1 MQSIQRNLTLSL
13 VAGALVLLLVAA
25 LSIDRLLTSQLA
37 RDFDDNLLSKA
48 RVIAGLVERDA
59 GVIEFDRVSR
69 FMPEFESSEPLEYY
83 ELSLGDGRLF
93 HRSPSLID
101 ASLAGRSE
109 ASTSPSFRHI
119 ELPNGMPGRM
129 VAFSFAPRVET
140 DPTTTDD
147 ADEEAGEDSPE
158 DLDPPDD
165 PVEVDDDEV
174 IYHLSREE
182 AKAEVLLSIRLA
194 KSTGGLERLIMTSRS
209 ILGGAFAIL
218 VMGLAVVSWFFVRRN
233 LEPLRRLSGEVQA
246 MDENN
251 LYMRVQQAGNVRELA
266 PISSQLNR
274 LLDRLEKAFQREK
287 RFSGDVAHELKTPI
301 SELRTMS
308 EVGREWAGER
318 ELVEGFFGDLVNLA
332 DDMERTVSNLL
343 ALARLDAG
351 NHRIEPEEVELSR
364 LVDDIWKRFGE
375 TASTRQISLANS
387 VPAGTTVVTD
397 RDKLTII
404 LVNIIANAAAY
415 SPESSTIEASA
426 HAAESGDTLAVE
438 VSNIAPDLDKDDL
451 ELMLERF
458 WRKDESRTGSGH
470 AGLGLSLVS
479 ELAELMDIT
488 LDTSLGDDARFT
500 LSLSGIARAAPGKD
514 A

>member
-1 MQSIQRNLTLSL
+1 VRSIQRNLTLSL
-13 VAGALVLLLVAA
+13 VAGALVLLVVAA
-25 LSIDRLLTSQLA
+25 LSIDRLLVSQLA

-48 RVIAGLVERDA
+48 RVIASLVERDA
-59 GVIEFDRVSR
+59 GVIEFDRISR
-69 FMPEFESSEPLEYY
+69 FMPEFESREPLEYY
-83 ELSLGDGRLF
+83 ELSLADGRLF
-93 HRSPSLID
+93 HKSPSMEK
-101 ASLAGRSE
+101 ASLAGSPE
-109 ASTSPSFRHI
+109 ASGRPTIRHI
-119 ELPNGMPGRM
+119 ALPGGKPGRM
-129 VAFSFAPRVET
+129 VAFSFSPRVDS
-140 DPTTTDD
+140 DPTTGDD
-147 ADEEAGEDSPE
+147 ADEEAGGDSSE
-158 DLDPPDD
+158 DLRRPDD
-165 PVEVDDDEV
+165 TVEVDDDEV
-174 IYHLSREE
+174 IYHLSRED

-194 KSTGGLERLIMTSRS
+194 KSTAGLERLIMTSRT

-233 LEPLRRLSGEVQA
+233 LEPLRKLSGEVHA
-246 MDENN
+246 LDENS

-351 NHRIEPEEVELSR
+351 NHRVEPEEVELDR

-375 TASTRQISLANS
+375 TASTRHISLDNS
-387 VPAGTTVVTD
+387 VPVGTTVVTD

-404 LVNIIANAAAY
+404 LVNIVANATAY
-415 SPESSTIEASA
+415 SPTNSMIEASA
-426 HAAESGDTLAVE
+426 HAAESGDAIALE
-438 VSNIAPDLDKDDL
+438 ISNIAPDLDKDDL
-451 ELMLERF
+451 EFMLERF

-479 ELAELMDIT
+479 ELAGLMGIT

-500 LSLSGIARAAPGKD
+500 LSLSGMARAAPSKD